1 MPTRPWSKQRKR
13 GGGEGLVRRM
23 ATLIENL
30 GAYEYCS
37 VVPLERARYMPGLEP
52 GPRSR
57 DGVVANDQDH
67 PPGMFGS
74 SRLLY
79 TFLKHLKIPSG
90 LFQTVSLT
98 Y

>member
-1 MPTRPWSKQRKR
+1 
-13 GGGEGLVRRM
+13 
-23 ATLIENL
+23 
-30 GAYEYCS
+30 
-37 VVPLERARYMPGLEP
+37 MPGLEP

-74 SRLLY
+74 SRLLH

-90 LFQTVSLT
+90 VFHTVFLT